1 MLASSLDGGDDNGF
15 AGAGEI
21 AGKKS
26 PISQGVRS
34 GIGTEGARSAK
45 GGSMREPA

>member
-21 AGKKS
+21 AGKKK
-26 PISQGVRS
+26 PDLARRS
-34 GIGTEGARSAK
+34 IGHWH
-45 GGSMREPA
+45 